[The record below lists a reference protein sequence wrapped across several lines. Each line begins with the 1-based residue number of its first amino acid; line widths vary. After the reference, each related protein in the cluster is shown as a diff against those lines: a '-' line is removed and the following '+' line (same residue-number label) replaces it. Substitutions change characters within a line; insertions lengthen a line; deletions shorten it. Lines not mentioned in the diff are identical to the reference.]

1 MLVRDRSVVR
11 PMLFRW
17 LQERS
22 LRQKMMSLNLFGVTV
37 ALLATFAL
45 FALAYY
51 FTARQHLTDSAVATA
66 RLLAQNTAPM
76 LVFGDQGAAQTLLA
90 SLDTQ
95 TETLLAIVYDR
106 RGELFAT
113 WTHPQ
118 AWPDRVAIPPAP
130 TDAGVGIIRRLH
142 ADRLEIIVPIL
153 VHEERV
159 GTFFLRK
166 SLRSI
171 DQEIWR
177 FMEIGLV
184 LALSAI
190 ALTALLLH
198 QLQLR
203 ALTPV
208 FELAALAERVARE
221 YDYRLR
227 APVQTDDEV
236 GRLAHCFN
244 QMLERIE
251 IRERNLNIEI
261 GERRAAECRLD
272 RLAHYDSLTQLPNRH
287 FFQKALRRTIEDAVA
302 NEQLAALMFIDLDN
316 FKYVN
321 DTAGHEAGDV
331 LLKVA
336 AKRLLAALRSSD
348 MLCRLGGDE
357 FAALLPRL
365 GDIAQA
371 QALAERLIATMQ
383 APILIQGMEMM
394 VGASI
399 GIACCPTHTVEP
411 AILLRQADVAMY
423 AAKQS
428 GKNACRLFDPS
439 MAVAAAIRLTPVA
452 TLKN

>member
-1 MLVRDRSVVR
+1 MLI
-11 PMLFRW
+11 RW

-37 ALLATFAL
+37 TLLATFAL
-45 FALAYY
+45 FALTYY

-66 RLLAQNTAPM
+66 RLLAQNAAPM
-76 LVFGDQGAAQTLLA
+76 LVFEDRGATQTLLA

-106 RGELFAT
+106 RGEFFAA
-113 WTHPQ
+113 WAHPQ
-118 AWPDRVAIPPAP
+118 ARPDRGAIPPAP
-130 TDAGVGIIRRLH
+130 TDAGVDIIRRLQ

-153 VHEERV
+153 MQEERV
-159 GTFFLRK
+159 GTFFLRE

-177 FMEIGLV
+177 FMGIGLV

-272 RLAHYDSLTQLPNRH
+272 RLAHYDSLTQLPNRY
-287 FFQKALRRTIEDAVA
+287 FFQKALRRTVEDAVA

-321 DTAGHEAGDV
+321 DTAGHDAGDV
-331 LLKVA
+331 LLEVA

-371 QALAERLIATMQ
+371 QALAERLIATMRT
-383 APILIQGMEMM
+383 PILIQGMEMM

-399 GIACCPTHTVEP
+399 GIACCPTHAVES
-411 AILLRQADVAMY
+411 AMLLRQADVAMY

-439 MAVAAAIRLTPVA
+439 MAVAAAVRPTPVA
-452 TLKN
+452 TLKG